1 VIRVE
6 DDAEVGILSAIAAFS
21 TYGKDFVALVNGT
34 TPTVQSYFR
43 KLSCMTREH
52 KLPVAPT
59 SYTSYEKP
67 VKKEQLERVIAGGA
81 LSIIKPTTI
90 YALLKFK
97 KYSQS
102 AALILTFDLANP
114 KLSKKPCVKRCKEGN
129 ISIEI

>member
-1 VIRVE
+1 M
-6 DDAEVGILSAIAAFS
+6 DYVG
-21 TYGKDFVALVNGT
+21 LVNGT
-34 TPTVQSYFR
+34 TPTGQSYFR
-43 KLSCMTREH
+43 KLSCMTRKY

-67 VKKEQLERVIAGGA
+67 VKKEQLERVIAGAA

-114 KLSKKPCVKRCKEGN
+114 NYPRRHLLNGVKTAIFQLKYSTCINFG
-129 ISIEI
+129 ILLWSIPRY